1 MRAVDLIEKKKQGQ
15 ALTREEI
22 KWWIDAVM
30 SGEIADYQTSA
41 LLTAIYFKGMNIDE
55 TTYLTDYMV
64 KSGEILD
71 LSDIGD
77 NVVDKHSTGGVGDKI
92 TLMFLPLMAAA
103 GVPVAKLSGRGL
115 GYTGGTIDKC
125 ESIPGF
131 STNLSTDKFK
141 AQIKQIGAALA
152 SQTMSLAP
160 ADGKLYALRDVTAT
174 VDIIPLIASSVVS
187 KKIASGANVIVL
199 DVKYGSGAFMKT
211 PEDAVKL
218 SECMVE
224 VGKRLGRSICAVITS
239 MDEPLGRAVGNSL
252 EIKEAVEFLKGR
264 SCKDLEEIT
273 YALAGV
279 AFERLGKFKTEEEG
293 KAYLKELIS
302 SGKALEK
309 FGEIIRAQ
317 GGNDGILTDY
327 SLLPQADYTF
337 EIKSEKDGFVE
348 RIDALK
354 VAKASKILGAG
365 REKKTDSIDYA
376 VGVYLDKKTGE
387 TVKAGETIATLYV
400 NDKSKL
406 DEAAASVKAA
416 FDIASGE
423 PVYKKHV
430 YKIIK

>member
-187 KKIASGANVIVL
+187 KKIA
-199 DVKYGSGAFMKT
+199 
-211 PEDAVKL
+211 
-218 SECMVE
+218 
-224 VGKRLGRSICAVITS
+224 
-239 MDEPLGRAVGNSL
+239 
-252 EIKEAVEFLKGR
+252 
-264 SCKDLEEIT
+264 
-273 YALAGV
+273 
-279 AFERLGKFKTEEEG
+279 
-293 KAYLKELIS
+293 
-302 SGKALEK
+302 
-309 FGEIIRAQ
+309 
-317 GGNDGILTDY
+317 
-327 SLLPQADYTF
+327 
-337 EIKSEKDGFVE
+337 
-348 RIDALK
+348 
-354 VAKASKILGAG
+354 
-365 REKKTDSIDYA
+365 
-376 VGVYLDKKTGE
+376 
-387 TVKAGETIATLYV
+387 
-400 NDKSKL
+400 
-406 DEAAASVKAA
+406 
-416 FDIASGE
+416 
-423 PVYKKHV
+423 
-430 YKIIK
+430 